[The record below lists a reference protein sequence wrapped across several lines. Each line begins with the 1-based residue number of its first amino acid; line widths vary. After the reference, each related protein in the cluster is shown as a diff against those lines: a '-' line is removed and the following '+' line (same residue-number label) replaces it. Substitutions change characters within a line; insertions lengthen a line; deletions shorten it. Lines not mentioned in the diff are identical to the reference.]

1 VHVHASF
8 ARLRADQGPEHGLWI
23 APCLKATAGQVDVD
37 TYLELVDHTGRLLRG
52 DKRGHI
58 PAHLAPILERL
69 HIDVATW
76 LDVMRSRGRFLGSAV
91 GAVIH
96 LVSEA
101 AQRGL
106 KWITDT
112 TGIHRDRRQRAIP
125 ATARSADRAHLRCGR
140 SGVD

>member
-1 VHVHASF
+1 MLALDPKLADPFVAETT
-8 ARLRADQGPEHGLWI
+8 RLRADLGPEHGLWI
-23 APCLKATAGQVDVD
+23 APCLRATAGHLDVD
-37 TYLELVDHTGRLLRG
+37 DYLELVDQTGRLLRG

-76 LDVMRSRGRFLGSAV
+76 LDAMRSRGRFLGFAV

-101 AQRGL
+101 TRRGL
-106 KWITDT
+106 KWAIDT
-112 TGIHRDRRQRAIP
+112 SGIHRDRRQRATP
-125 ATARSADRAHLRCGR
+125 ATA
-140 SGVD
+140 